1 MVNRTSCVYRRCCS
15 KGGVCN
21 HCPPW
26 VLCFSCFLLFCLKK
40 NDRIPEDIFLQII
53 YHTFV
58 HLFFCTFS
66 QWRGFTLSRVTIVL
80 LIILVILIAILIAL
94 YFLGKRLEARQAQ
107 SDAQI
112 QSMKQPMTLL
122 VIDKKRLRLKEAGL
136 PDQVIQQTPWYAK
149 RSKVPVVKAKVGPQ
163 FINFI
168 CDEKIFDSVPVKK
181 QVKAMVSGIYIVE
194 VKGIRGSLQT
204 DGEPKKKSWIEK
216 LQEKA
221 GAKPVK

>member
-1 MVNRTSCVYRRCCS
+1 M
-15 KGGVCN
+15 
-21 HCPPW
+21 
-26 VLCFSCFLLFCLKK
+26 
-40 NDRIPEDIFLQII
+40 
-53 YHTFV
+53 
-58 HLFFCTFS
+58 
-66 QWRGFTLSRVTIVL
+66 SRVTIVL

-112 QSMKQPMTLL
+112 QYMKQPMTLL